1 MQASG
6 FVHPPNTHPPSSAL
20 ASALKFA
27 AFSSR
32 HPQTTLVLNVTSRRK
47 SFSLS
52 PCGKTWTRMEPLRW
66 PFVVS
71 WASNTRCARP
81 ATVLV
86 AVQGITVQPDPLSL
100 SSTNPCPEANTFSH
114 PDANSMVTP
123 SSPAEA
129 EEGPSSP
136 MVTQL
141 SKASSGKKLSQA
153 GEMPSGVLLPKA
165 FW

>member
-6 FVHPPNTHPPSSAL
+6 SVHPPYMHPPSSAL

-27 AFSSR
+27 ASSSR
-32 HPQTTLVLNVTSRRK
+32 HPQTTLVSKVTSRRK

-66 PFVVS
+66 PSVVS
-71 WASNTRCARP
+71 WASNTRCAGP
-81 ATVLV
+81 AMVLV
-86 AVQGITVQPDPLSL
+86 AVQGITVQPDPFSL
-100 SSTNPCPEANTFSH
+100 SSTNPSPEPNTLSHPEAK
-114 PDANSMVTP
+114 SMVTP

-141 SKASSGKKLSQA
+141 SKASSGNKPIQA
-153 GEMPSGVLLPKA
+153 GEMPSGLLLPNA